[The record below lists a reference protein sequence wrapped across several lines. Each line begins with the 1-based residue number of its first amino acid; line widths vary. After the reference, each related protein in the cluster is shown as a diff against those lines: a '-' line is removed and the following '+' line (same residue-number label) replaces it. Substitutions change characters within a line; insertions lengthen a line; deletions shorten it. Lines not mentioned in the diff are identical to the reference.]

1 MNLKHLL
8 LILAAT
14 IMCNA
19 ANAQR
24 HTVSGYITDQKSQ
37 ETVIGAAVFDQNSR
51 HGTISNT
58 FGFYSITLND
68 GAVKM

>member
-1 MNLKHLL
+1 MHYKF
-8 LILAAT
+8 IIST
-14 IMCNA
+14 IIAVMICNA
-19 ANAQR
+19 ASGQK
-24 HTVSGYITDQKSQ
+24 HTISGYITDQKSQ